1 MNSADLHSTVPTSA
15 APTTVSPPASTAVS
29 PVSSPGF
36 TAADFGSEFTW
47 GVATASY
54 QIEGAASTDGKGPSI
69 WDTFTH
75 NRGFGGLRERIR
87 DRSTGDQACEF
98 YERYPSDLALAA
110 ELGFGAKRFSIS
122 WPRVLPNGTGQ
133 INQAGLDFYSRVVDT
148 CLELGLE
155 PWVTLYHWDL
165 PQALQ
170 DQGGWANRDVV
181 AWFSEYVAVVADALG
196 DRVKN
201 WMVFNEPLSFVLVG
215 HLLGEH
221 APGIRSKHK
230 FLAAMHH
237 VNLCQAE
244 GARVL
249 RERVSN
255 PVVGTCQYL
264 ADIVPTGT
272 TAAHQRAVR
281 SADAFINR
289 TYVEPN
295 LGLGYP
301 TEDCKFLAPV
311 EKYQRPG
318 DEDAI
323 QVDWDFLGVQ
333 YYTRF
338 KALLA
343 PIPGLW
349 TLPIFGRDFRNYEI
363 TATGWEVNPTGLHN
377 VIMAMHAYG
386 RFDRLVVTENGAA
399 FPDQLIG
406 NPFDLADK
414 LSVDDPRRILFYQ
427 HHLEQVLRAK
437 RDGAPVDGYFAWS
450 LMDNF
455 EWADGYGPR
464 FGLIYVDY
472 PTQTRVVKGS
482 GRWFQELLTAGKN
495 PS

>member
-1 MNSADLHSTVPTSA
+1 MNSADAPVTSPSEPSGLVNTSLGSPTS
-15 APTTVSPPASTAVS
+15 SPI
-29 PVSSPGF
+29 SSAF
-36 TAADFGSEFTW
+36 TAADFGAEFTW

-54 QIEGAASTDGKGPSI
+54 QIEGAASADGKGPSI

-75 NRGFGGLRERIR
+75 TRGFGGLRERIR

-98 YERYPSDLALAA
+98 YERYPQDLALAA

-122 WPRVLPNGTGQ
+122 WPRVMPEGTGRV
-133 INQAGLDFYSRVVDT
+133 NQAGLDFYSRVVDT

-170 DQGGWANRDVV
+170 DKGGWANRDVV

-196 DRVKN
+196 DRVRN

-244 GARVL
+244 GARIL
-249 RERVSN
+249 RERATH

-272 TAAHQRAVR
+272 TSAHQRAVR

-289 TYVEPN
+289 TYIEPN

-301 TEDCKFLAPV
+301 TEDCKFLAPI
-311 EKYQRPG
+311 EKFQQAG
-318 DEDAI
+318 DEERI

-386 RFDRLVVTENGAA
+386 RFDRLVITENGAA
-399 FPDQLIG
+399 FPDELISHPQ
-406 NPFDLADK
+406 NSAEQHV
-414 LSVDDPRRILFYQ
+414 VDDPRRILFYQ

-437 RDGAPVDGYFAWS
+437 QDGAPVDGYFAWS

-482 GRWFQELLTAGKN
+482 GRWFQELLTSG
-495 PS
+495 PQPD

>member
-1 MNSADLHSTVPTSA
+1 LSQR
-15 APTTVSPPASTAVS
+15 
-29 PVSSPGF
+29 F
-36 TAADFGSEFTW
+36 TAAEFGSEFTW

-54 QIEGAASTDGKGPSI
+54 QIEGATEADGKGPSI

-75 NRGFGGLRERIR
+75 TRGFGGLRERIR

-98 YERYPSDLALAA
+98 YERYPTDLALAA
-110 ELGFGAKRFSIS
+110 ELGFNAKRFSIS
-122 WPRVLPNGTGQ
+122 WPRVMPEGTGRV
-133 INQAGLDFYSRVVDT
+133 NPAGLDFYSRVVDT

-170 DQGGWANRDVV
+170 DKGGWANRDVV
-181 AWFSEYVAVVADALG
+181 AWFSEYVAVVAEALG
-196 DRVKN
+196 DRVRN

-215 HLLGEH
+215 HLLGQH
-221 APGIRSKHK
+221 APGIRSKSK

-244 GARVL
+244 AARVL
-249 RERVSN
+249 RERATN

-272 TAAHQRAVR
+272 SAAHQRAVR

-289 TYVEPN
+289 TYIEPN

-301 TEDCKFLAPV
+301 TEDCRFLAPI
-311 EKYQRPG
+311 EKFQQSG
-318 DEDAI
+318 DEERI

-349 TLPIFGRDFRNYEI
+349 TLPIFGRDFRNFEI
-363 TATGWEVNPTGLHN
+363 TATGWEVNPSGLHS

-386 RFDRLVVTENGAA
+386 RFDRLVITENGAA
-399 FPDQLIG
+399 FPDQLIF
-406 NPFDLADK
+406 NPIDPSDPSNSNASLT
-414 LSVDDPRRILFYQ
+414 VDDPRRILFYQ
-427 HHLEQVLRAK
+427 HHLEQVLRAQK
-437 RDGAPVDGYFAWS
+437 DGAPVDGYFAWS

-472 PTQTRVVKGS
+472 PTQTRVVKAS
-482 GRWFQELLTAGKN
+482 GRWFEQLLSSPAAD
-495 PS
+495 